1 MIDRS
6 DNQFLSTVPSL
17 SIGSWKCFMMNLL
30 LLCRQENDRLH
41 MDLDRMRVDL
51 PYGRSRSPDPRADP
65 SYGTRVAV
73 EVADLQDKLEKAQAD
88 LRRSQAELR
97 LNQGDYERSH
107 VELEQ
112 MQEKVNSTFGF

>member
-1 MIDRS
+1 
-6 DNQFLSTVPSL
+6 
-17 SIGSWKCFMMNLL
+17 MNVHKKLTY
-30 LLCRQENDRLH
+30 CAYFRQENDRLH
-41 MDLDRMRVDL
+41 MDLDRMRDM

-65 SYGTRVAV
+65 SYSTRVAV

-112 MQEKVNSTFGF
+112 MQEKVR